1 MMRHAITTT
10 ALAIFIAG
18 CSGGSGSLPGGSSKP
33 PQSET
38 QAQLRSNTSDPKTRA
53 VQVAW
58 NVSRAAKCNFNLDN
72 ATLKTSYLNYE
83 TEQGMAPDSLPAL
96 EKAYEFARIETA
108 SRIEK
113 QEGEYCTSKRVA
125 ETRTDLGR
133 YLAGDFTART
143 IAAEK
148 TVPEA
153 GLFDAFD
160 TGVKLPQKTSEDAL
174 KPKE

>member
-1 MMRHAITTT
+1 M
-10 ALAIFIAG
+10 LVAG
-18 CSGGSGSLPGGSSKP
+18 CSGGAGSLLGGSSAPK
-33 PQSET
+33 QTTTE
-38 QAQLRSNTSDPKTRA
+38 AQLTANAADPKTRA

-83 TEQGMAPDSLPAL
+83 TQQGMTPDQLPAL

-108 SRIEK
+108 SRIAK
-113 QEGEYCTSKRVA
+113 QEGEYCTSKRVT

-133 YLAGDFTART
+133 YLAGDFAARAM
-143 IAAEK
+143 AAEK

-160 TGVKLPQKTSEDAL
+160 TGVKPPSKTSEDAL